1 MTTAFVLSGGASY
14 GAVQVGMLR
23 ALVERGVRPDLLV
36 GTSSGALN
44 AAYLAS
50 REPTPATVDALE
62 DVWRTLRAR
71 HLFRPA
77 PRTSLSALFGHGTAI
92 CTDRGMR
99 ELIEGHLQFARLEDA
114 PTPIQVIASDLV
126 TGEEVALGSGPALE
140 AILASSAIP
149 GILPPVPW
157 EGRTLVDGGLANNA
171 AISPAVQAG
180 ADQVYVL
187 PCGYPSAPTDPPRG
201 AFGTLAHAMTVLVH
215 QRLMRDIQLYSD
227 AIDLVVLPTPHPI
240 AVNPLDFGHSD
251 ELIRRAYDDAMQFL
265 DGPGHGDT
273 IAHPDVRTGA

>member
-50 REPTPATVDALE
+50 RPANPATVDELAAI
-62 DVWRTLRAR
+62 WATLRAR
-71 HLFRPA
+71 RLFRPA

-99 ELIEGHLQFARLEDA
+99 ELIEGHLQFALLEDA
-114 PTPIQVIASDLV
+114 PTPLQVIATDLV

-157 EGRTLVDGGLANNA
+157 HGRTLVDGGLADNA
-171 AISPAVQAG
+171 AISPAVQGG
-180 ADQVYVL
+180 ADRVYVL
-187 PCGYPSAPTDPPRG
+187 PCGYPSAPTTPPRG

-215 QRLMRDIQLYSD
+215 QRLMRDIELYSS
-227 AIDLVVLPTPHPI
+227 AIDLVVLPTPYPI

-251 ELIRRAYDDAMQFL
+251 ELIRRAYDETSRFL
-265 DGPGHGDT
+265 DRSDHGD
-273 IAHPDVRTGA
+273 AVVGPDVRTGT